1 MANTRIAVNS
11 VVVNVTGDD
20 ANIARGTISATG
32 NIIGGGILTAGVM
45 SSTGNGTHGNV
56 IATAN
61 VQAGN
66 IRTTGQISA
75 TGTIR
80 GGNLA
85 VGSGFVS
92 AGNIISAGPI
102 TAALG
107 MSATGNIQGGNIL
120 TAGAVTATGNIRGN
134 FFIGNGSQLTGITA
148 SLSGSMAGN
157 ISANGFQILGLPN
170 LTTSGNLVA
179 AGNITAIGNVSGTYF
194 IGNGSLLTGIAG
206 GAGNYSNANVAA
218 YLPTY
223 TGNVGAGNVNVT
235 GAISA
240 TGNVRGSNLLTQGQ
254 VSAVG
259 QIITPVTV
267 SAGNVTTNGVIIAT
281 GNISTTN
288 GFFIGNG
295 SRLTGMDGPAFIANQ
310 TVYQPI
316 PYAPTPGVLPL
327 IYNNVTKSTGGGY
340 VVGNSTTGSIFTAP
354 VSGYYQV
361 NASIGVN
368 PFNGLGYVGGGA
380 IVLCRNA
387 PSIAALIANPIAY
400 TIAAGTFVQLLIV
413 NSNYTTSQ
421 SSASVIVYLN
431 AGDFIQAVLSGIT
444 TAPTGVW
451 TTQTNLVPNSFQA
464 CWLRS

>member
-11 VVVNVTGDD
+11 VVVNLTGAD

-179 AGNITAIGNVSGTYF
+179 AGNITAVGNVSGTYF

-240 TGNVRGSNLLTQGQ
+240 TGNVRGNNLLAQGQ

-259 QIITPVTV
+259 QIITPTTV

-295 SRLTGMDGPAFIANQ
+295 SRLTGLGGPAFIATGTNQ
-310 TVYQPI
+310 SIPASPSTVSILPI
-316 PYAPTPGVLPL
+316 IFTSVTQNINNG
-327 IYNNVTKSTGGGY
+327 YNVATG
-340 VVGNSTTGSIFTAP
+340 IFTAP
-354 VSGYYQV
+354 VTGFYQV
-361 NASIGVN
+361 SATVGVSA
-368 PFNGLGYVGGGA
+368 PYVPPPAAAGALILYQSGTAIQAGPYITAITVGGTTV
-380 IVLCRNA
+380 INSS
-387 PSIAALIANPIAY
+387 SISRL
-400 TIAAGTFVQLLIV
+400 
-413 NSNYTTSQ
+413 
-421 SSASVIVYLN
+421 VYLN
-431 AGDFIQAVLSGIT
+431 VGQTLQCALAYIGGAGWST
-444 TAPTGVW
+444 Y
-451 TTQTNLVPNSFQA
+451 TNLIPGSFQA